1 MGRNEGVAVNAS
13 ILSSLVRYFS
23 GAYREGRSF
32 FISCF
37 TALPY
42 LFSVGDLRK
51 EVTEQYPDP
60 VSSRT
65 ADDLPPRTRGLLFND
80 IGKCTGCKA
89 CEVSCP
95 TKCIHIETEPGEDAS
110 KTWVSVFKIDYSL
123 CVFCGLCVDVCEPQS
138 LVHTKK
144 YEESSTD
151 LRKLARDFG
160 RGEITPEQRV
170 KWAKTRKQRES
181 DGMPL

>member
-1 MGRNEGVAVNAS
+1 MSSSV
-13 ILSSLVRYFS
+13 LSTVLRYFEET
-23 GAYREGRSF
+23 YKRTRSF
-32 FISCF
+32 LISCF

-65 ADDLPPRTRGLLFND
+65 SDDLPPRSRGLLSND
-80 IGKCTGCKA
+80 INKCTGCKA

-95 TKCIHIETEPGEDAS
+95 TQCIHVETEPGEDS
-110 KTWVSVFKIDYSL
+110 NKIWVSVFKIDYSR
-123 CVFCGLCVDVCEPQS
+123 CVFCGICVDLCEPQS

-144 YEESSTD
+144 YEKSSQD
-151 LRKLARDFG
+151 VKKLGADFG
-160 RGEITPEQRV
+160 RGDITSEQRV

-181 DGMPL
+181 DGTSL